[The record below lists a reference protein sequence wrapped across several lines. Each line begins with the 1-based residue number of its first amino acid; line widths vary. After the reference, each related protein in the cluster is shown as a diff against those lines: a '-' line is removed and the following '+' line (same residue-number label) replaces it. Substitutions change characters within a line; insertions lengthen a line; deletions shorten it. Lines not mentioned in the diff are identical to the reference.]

1 MLIWGF
7 FISTVALVHGTCTIN
22 SLSHVYGSQRYVTGD
37 DSRNNFFLAMIT
49 MGEGW
54 HNNHHYYP
62 ASTRQGFYWW
72 EIDMT
77 YYCLKGLEW
86 MGLVWDIRGVPE
98 YVREGKTKQDSD
110 RSVLKKKIDAAV
122 KATELPDPQ
131 PELELT
137 PR

>member
-1 MLIWGF
+1 
-7 FISTVALVHGTCTIN
+7 
-22 SLSHVYGSQRYVTGD
+22 
-37 DSRNNFFLAMIT
+37 
-49 MGEGW
+49 
-54 HNNHHYYP
+54 

-122 KATELPDPQ
+122 KATELPASQ